1 MKKFSF
7 RLPRHNTFHVA
18 HIDRLRELDG
28 VALAKFRTRALAFSI
43 DILIIILIVILEK
56 IIFEG
61 SATFVNRTLELK
73 LNINTEKSFL
83 EAVIVLVYFTASL
96 FIFNGRTAGK
106 RIMRLRVVS
115 VKSERMSLWQAFE
128 RTMGYGAS
136 ALEAGFGFIQ
146 VLWYENRQAVHD
158 RIAETVVI
166 KVPKKKR
173 K

>member
-1 MKKFSF
+1 MKKLSL
-7 RLPRHNTFHVA
+7 RLPKHNTFHVA

-28 VALAKFRTRALAFSI
+28 LTLARFRRRALAFII
-43 DILIIILIVILEK
+43 DILIIIFLVIFEK
-56 IIFEG
+56 IIFEN
-61 SATFVNRTLELK
+61 SATSADRTLSLNLK
-73 LNINTEKSFL
+73 IDTEKSFL

-96 FIFNGRTAGK
+96 YIFNGRTAGK

-115 VKSERMSLWQAFE
+115 VKSERVSLWQAFE
-128 RTMGYGAS
+128 RTLGYGAS
-136 ALEAGFGFIQ
+136 ALEAGFGFFQ

-166 KVPKKKR
+166 KMPKKKR